1 MSTESRQV
9 FLNHVAQTSPYP
21 LIIEVDKAAGSYIF
35 DIEGK
40 AYLDMISG
48 IAVTNIGHR
57 HPKVVASIKDQLD
70 KYMHVMAYGEF
81 IQKPQNELAKKLN
94 AILPDTL
101 NSAYFVNSGAEAIE
115 GAMKLA
121 KRVTGRTGFIAC
133 KGAYHGSTHGALS
146 VSGNETKKYRFRPL
160 LPNVHFIRH
169 NQKEDLA
176 MISKDTAAV
185 IIELIQGDAGVRIA
199 DKSYV
204 KALRE
209 KCTETGTLLVVDE
222 IQTGFGRTGEWFSFQ
237 HYDIVPDV
245 IAIAKGFGGG
255 MPIGAFISKKA
266 HMEKLSIEPV
276 LGHITT
282 FGGHPVNCA
291 SALAN
296 IEVIQEE
303 HLIEEVEA
311 KGAYLAKAISHPAV
325 KEIRRKGMMFAVEFD
340 SAELV
345 QKIVEQCLEHG
356 LITFYFL
363 SCRESFR
370 LAPPL
375 NISYDDLDKAARII
389 RTSIDQALT

>member
-1 MSTESRQV
+1 MDAKEV
-9 FLNHVAQTSPYP
+9 FLQNVAQTSPYP
-21 LIIEVDKAAGSYIF
+21 LIIEVAKAEGSYIF
-35 DIEGK
+35 DAAGK

-57 HPKVVASIKDQLD
+57 HPKVVSAIKDQLD

-81 IQKPQNELAKKLN
+81 IQQPQHALAKKLD
-94 AILPDTL
+94 AILPDAL
-101 NSAYFVNSGAEAIE
+101 NCTYFVNSGAEAIE

-121 KRVTGRTGFIAC
+121 KRVTGRTGFISC

-160 LPNVHFIRH
+160 LPDVRFIRH
-169 NQKEDLA
+169 NHLEDLSL
-176 MISKDTAAV
+176 ISESTAAV

-199 DKSYV
+199 DASYV
-204 KALRE
+204 KALRK
-209 KCTETGTLLVVDE
+209 KCTENGTLLIVDE
-222 IQTGFGRTGEWFSFQ
+222 IQTGFGRTGKWFSFQ

-255 MPIGAFISKKA
+255 MPIGAFISDKKKMA
-266 HMEKLSIEPV
+266 QLSVEPV

-296 IEVIQEE
+296 LEVIEE
-303 HLIEEVEA
+303 ECLIDEVEA
-311 KGAYLAKAISHPAV
+311 KGAYFAQAITHPAI
-325 KEIRRKGMMFAVEFD
+325 KEIRRKGLMFAIEFD
-340 SAELV
+340 TAELV

-375 NISYDDLDKAARII
+375 NISYDDLDKAAHII
-389 RTSIDQALT
+389 KSSIDQALT